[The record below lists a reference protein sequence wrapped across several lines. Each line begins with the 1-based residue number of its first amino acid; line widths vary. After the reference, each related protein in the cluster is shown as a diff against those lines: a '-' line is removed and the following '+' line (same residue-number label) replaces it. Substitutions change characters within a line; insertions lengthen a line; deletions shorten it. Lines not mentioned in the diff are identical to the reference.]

1 MKNFLTYLREAKTV
15 FDYLLFEPKGEELKI
30 AIKISKMISN
40 PREVYRGMCMKEY
53 RALIHEKMITSMG
66 QGNTRG
72 GDSPYVT
79 EDIQLAGRFAIRAW
93 KDHKDGAVL
102 VSFARDKLPELRPA
116 DPTNFRV
123 DFITSNAITNK
134 YILGKRS

>member
-1 MKNFLTYLREAKTV
+1 MKSFIEFLNEAKTV
-15 FDYLLFEPKGEELKI
+15 FDYLLFPPKGKELEI
-30 AIKISKMISN
+30 AKEISKMKSN
-40 PREVYRGMCMKEY
+40 PRYVYRGMSMLEY
-53 RALIHEKMITSMG
+53 KALKSEGVIKSLG

-93 KDHKDGAVL
+93 KDYKEGGVL
-102 VSFARDKLPELRPA
+102 VTFDRDKLPALRPA

-123 DFITSNAITNK
+123 DYLVAEAIKYK
-134 YILGKRS
+134 YILR

>member
-1 MKNFLTYLREAKTV
+1 MKSFLEYIAEAKSV
-15 FDYLLFEPKGEELKI
+15 FDYLLFEPKGEELKH
-30 AIKISKMISN
+30 ATKISKMISD
-40 PREVYRGMCMKEY
+40 PRCVYRGMSMKEY
-53 RALIHEKMITSMG
+53 KALVRDKIITSEG

-93 KDHKDGAVL
+93 KDNKAGAAL
-102 VSFARDKLPELRPA
+102 VTFDRAALPDLRPA

-123 DFITSNAITNK
+123 DFISAIAMKDK
-134 YILGKRS
+134 YLLRN